1 MQRRYHG
8 DLDGPWL
15 PRAGFRTRANEREP
29 VARAILLPR
38 GLLASRSACF

>member
-1 MQRRYHG
+1 MHRRYHG

-15 PRAGFRTRANEREP
+15 PRAGFHTRANEREP

-38 GLLASRSACF
+38 GLLASRSARF